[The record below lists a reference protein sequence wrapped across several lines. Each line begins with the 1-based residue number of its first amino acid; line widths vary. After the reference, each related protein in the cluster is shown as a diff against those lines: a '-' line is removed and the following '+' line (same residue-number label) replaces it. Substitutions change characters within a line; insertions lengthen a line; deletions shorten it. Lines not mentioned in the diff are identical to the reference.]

1 MFHLLEEI
9 GDQLGSR
16 AELILSPLACPA
28 QPVLMVPTILRGS
41 SIEGM
46 GIVIAE
52 QSLSTLIL
60 QDDRIVDPM
69 RLLLGHIDPI
79 GANDDLPTTFHPAK
93 LIKLERST

>member
-16 AELILSPLACPA
+16 AELILSPLVCPA